1 MPDPTRVCVRLSRG
15 LLAASAL
22 LGLLAAPIAARPAS
36 GQEPA
41 ARDEVLTACRWQVV
55 VRVASQAGDDG
66 LDGAGVNV
74 ELLADT
80 AAFVTKGTTTEVSG
94 RGRIRMSASY
104 EWQPVT
110 FTCRYDDRKKAASRA
125 SYRVDRE
132 TAPPPLSPE
141 RTTALAACRAAVDT
155 EVMRNAVQRG
165 YGALGRVNVDYKS
178 GATFVA
184 VAQGLQVSGAAAFKL
199 DPQHKSSTPIT
210 YVCVYDPAA
219 TLVRSATFA
228 TTDTLSTASGA
239 ITSGTTSTLVCDPG
253 LLQTRRCPASIKG
266 DVRIIRQL
274 SGSKACEAN
283 VNWTWGF
290 SGITVWGGCRAEFE
304 FMVR

>member
-1 MPDPTRVCVRLSRG
+1 MGRRMRG
-15 LLAASAL
+15 ALAASSL
-22 LGLLAAPIAARPAS
+22 IGLLAAPIGAMPVTD
-36 GQEPA
+36 QEPTA
-41 ARDEVLTACRWQVV
+41 PGEVLTACRWQVV

-80 AAFVTKGTTTEVSG
+80 AAFVIKGTTTEVSG

-110 FTCRYDDRKKAASRA
+110 FTCRYDERKKAVSRA
-125 SYRVDRE
+125 SYRVDRA
-132 TAPPPLSPE
+132 TAPKPLSPE
-141 RTTALAACRAAVDT
+141 RTTALGACRAAVDT
-155 EVMRNAVQRG
+155 EVMRDARQRG
-165 YGALGRVNVDYKS
+165 YGALGRVNVDYKA
-178 GATFVA
+178 GAAFAT
-184 VAQGLQVSGAAAFKL
+184 VAQGLQVSGAATFKR
-199 DPQHKSSTPIT
+199 DPQHKSSTPIS

-219 TLVRSATFA
+219 NAVRSATFA
-228 TTDTLSTASGA
+228 ISDTLSTASGA
-239 ITSGTTSTLVCDPG
+239 TTSGTTSTLVCDPG
-253 LLQTRRCPASIKG
+253 LLQQRRCPASIKG

-274 SGSKACEAN
+274 GGSKACEAN

-304 FMVR
+304 FVVR